1 MRLEELLNY
10 IDTELTPVLI
20 SDSNRLALGTY
31 DKLEQLADGDLIEEL
46 KDRDVFQIYNA
57 GDYIEIRI
65 DYDYECAEDFITK
78 IIDDKRLS
86 TYGKLLELNR
96 KHFLKC
102 DLELYRE
109 LSNRKKYA
117 QYLIDEYDT
126 IYED

>member
-20 SDSNRLALGTY
+20 SDSNRLALGTF
-31 DKLEQLADGDLIEEL
+31 DKLDQLADGDLIEEL

-65 DYDYECAEDFITK
+65 DYDYECVEDFITK

-102 DLELYRE
+102 DLELYKE

>member
-57 GDYIEIRI
+57 GDYVEIRI

-96 KHFLKC
+96 KHFLKR
-102 DLELYRE
+102 DLELYKE
-109 LSNRKKYA
+109 LSDRKKYA

>member
-31 DKLEQLADGDLIEEL
+31 DKLEQLVDGDLIEEL
-46 KDRDVFQIYNA
+46 KDRDVFQIYNS

-65 DYDYECAEDFITK
+65 DYDYECMEDIIIK

-86 TYGKLLELNR
+86 TYGKLLELNH
-96 KHFLKC
+96 KKIFKF
-102 DLELYRE
+102 DLELFKE
-109 LSNRKKYA
+109 LGNRKEYA
-117 QYLIDEYDT
+117 EYLIEEYDS
-126 IYED
+126 IYGD

>member
-57 GDYIEIRI
+57 GDYVEIRI
-65 DYDYECAEDFITK
+65 DYDYECMEDIIIK

-86 TYGKLLELNR
+86 TYGKLLELNH
-96 KHFLKC
+96 KKIFKF
-102 DLELYRE
+102 DLELFKE
-109 LSNRKKYA
+109 LGNRKEYA
-117 QYLIDEYDT
+117 EYLIEEYDS
-126 IYED
+126 IYGD

>member
-96 KHFLKC
+96 KHFLKS

-117 QYLIDEYDT
+117 RYLIDEYDT